1 MVAGSVEVRV
11 APRRVQQDALPPLR
25 LLHDYERGQMF
36 CVHQAA
42 IDVFKRVVIH
52 GWPLR
57 SKTLSIWQTFRQGV
71 GGFENDTSALR
82 GAKI

>member
-1 MVAGSVEVRV
+1 
-11 APRRVQQDALPPLR
+11 
-25 LLHDYERGQMF
+25 MF